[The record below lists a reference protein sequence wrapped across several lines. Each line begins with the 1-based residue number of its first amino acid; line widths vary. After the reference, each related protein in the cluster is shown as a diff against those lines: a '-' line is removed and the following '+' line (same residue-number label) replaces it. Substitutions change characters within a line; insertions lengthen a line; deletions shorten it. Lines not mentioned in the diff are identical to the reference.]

1 LVNDAAHRGYVVCRL
16 EAHGIDSRDA
26 GPAHLI
32 YFHPERDLQPIIL
45 ANCNYSL
52 EVGKG
57 SRIEYDFRT
66 MEKQVEERFVWGRPR
81 LHFPVSAV
89 TDAQRLVVVKMLKF
103 EIGVRE
109 NYCSYQ
115 MTRKSGHEDRC

>member
-1 LVNDAAHRGYVVCRL
+1 MYISCIVCRL
-16 EAHGIDSRDA
+16 EAHGVDIRDA
-26 GPAHLI
+26 GPAHLL

-81 LHFPVSAV
+81 LQFQVSAV
-89 TDAQRLVVVKMLKF
+89 NDDGCLVLGLSLQSDCVV
-103 EIGVRE
+103 
-109 NYCSYQ
+109 
-115 MTRKSGHEDRC
+115 